1 MDTFMILSTTQIK
14 TDTILD
20 LVLGAVKKF
29 VLKND
34 DNAAYFVLLLL
45 PPQPAPPPPLIYP
58 TRATLYSLTN
68 ILCTYVEFYVRTQ
81 TLLTA
86 IFSFYFLKKK
96 VFFFT

>member
-1 MDTFMILSTTQIK
+1 MDNFMMLSTTQIK

-45 PPQPAPPPPLIYP
+45 PPQPVPPPPLIYP

-68 ILCTYVEFYVRTQ
+68 ILCRILRTYADTPYSHF
-81 TLLTA
+81 
-86 IFSFYFLKKK
+86 
-96 VFFFT
+96 